1 MYGKKEIELLLNDDN
16 FKKTIEQILKQKQK
30 NYFEE
35 LNSINVGDKIEKK
48 GNLSYLSWSYAW
60 AEVKKKHPTANYK
73 IYETPEGVNY
83 FHDGRTA
90 WVKTS
95 VTIDEVE
102 HIDYL
107 PVLKQAKHKGYH
119 SIPLEEI
126 TSFEINKTIQ
136 RSITKAIARH
146 GLGLYI
152 YAGEDLPEAVEE
164 ENLEKIND
172 IRQQLDSIE
181 DLESLKEFY
190 HIQKDQNPPKEFM
203 QLVSNKK
210 KEIAQQSE
218 LNFKN
223 YKELLEVKEIEK
235 TEEVIKKFKLEKL
248 SEQSKIINELKEA

>member
-16 FKKTIEQILKQKQK
+16 FKKTIEQILQPKQK

-35 LNSINVGDKIEKK
+35 LYNIDVGDKIEKK

-73 IYETPEGVNY
+73 IYETLEGVNY
-83 FHDGRTA
+83 FHDNKTA

-95 VTIDEVE
+95 VTIEGVE

-107 PVLKQAKHKGYH
+107 PVMNNKNR
-119 SIPLEEI
+119 SILLNDI

-136 RSITKAIARH
+136 RSLTKAIARH

-164 ENLEKIND
+164 GNLEKIND
-172 IRQQLDSIE
+172 IKQQLDSIE
-181 DLESLKEFY
+181 DLETLKEFY
-190 HIQKDQNPPKEFM
+190 HAQKDQKPPKEFM

-210 KEIAQQSE
+210 SEIQKQSE

-223 YKELLEVKEIEK
+223 YKELLEIKEIENA
-235 TEEVIKKFKLEKL
+235 EDLLSKFKAEKL
-248 SEQSKIINELKEA
+248 SEQSKIINALKEA

>member
-16 FKKTIEQILKQKQK
+16 FKKTIEQILQPKQK

-35 LNSINVGDKIEKK
+35 LYNIDVGDKIEKK
-48 GNLSYLSWSYAW
+48 VNLSYLSWAYAW

-73 IYETPEGVNY
+73 IYETPEGVIY
-83 FHDGRTA
+83 FHDNKTA

-107 PVLKQAKHKGYH
+107 PVMNNKNR
-119 SIPLEEI
+119 SILLNDI

-136 RSITKAIARH
+136 RSLTKAIARH

-164 ENLEKIND
+164 GNLEKIND
-172 IRQQLDSIE
+172 IKQQLDSIE
-181 DLESLKEFY
+181 DLETLKEFY
-190 HIQKDQNPPKEFM
+190 HAQKDQKPPKEFM

-210 KEIAQQSE
+210 SEIQKQSE

-223 YKELLEVKEIEK
+223 YKELLEIKEIENA
-235 TEEVIKKFKLEKL
+235 EDLLRKFKTEKL
-248 SEQSKIINELKEA
+248 SEQSKIINALKEA

>member
-73 IYETPEGVNY
+73 IYETLEGVNY
-83 FHDGRTA
+83 FNDGKTA

-95 VTIDEVE
+95 VTIEGVE

-107 PVLKQAKHKGYH
+107 PVMNNKNR
-119 SIPLEEI
+119 SILLNDI

-136 RSITKAIARH
+136 RSLTKAIARH

>member
-16 FKKTIEQILKQKQK
+16 FKKTIEQILKQKQKQK

-73 IYETPEGVNY
+73 IYETLEGVNY

-95 VTIDEVE
+95 VTIEGVE

-107 PVLKQAKHKGYH
+107 PVMNNNNR
-119 SIPLEEI
+119 SILLNDI

-136 RSITKAIARH
+136 RSLTKAIARH